1 MSEMEK
7 RHLFFSKNGKRLV
20 KKKGD
25 PFADATAYWYNNK
38 DKFDVFIS
46 NPKVPVD
53 TKVVEQAIRPIT
65 VLRKNI
71 NWKATVEYMD
81 DLCMIYSVF
90 ETARK
95 NNINDPVNKWLR
107 PYARELWCYCVEKKY
122 SQEIKDGM
130 SLEKKIKFWDMQSLS
145 ESFDFQK
152 YNIFNFS
159 KK

>member
-1 MSEMEK
+1 MEK
-7 RHLFFSKNGKRLV
+7 RHLVSSKNGKRLV

-38 DKFDVFIS
+38 DKIDVFIS
-46 NPKVPVD
+46 NPKVSVD
-53 TKVVEQAIRPIT
+53 SNVVEQQAIRPIT

-71 NWKATVEYMD
+71 NLKATVEYMD

-107 PYARELWCYCVEKKY
+107 LYAREL
-122 SQEIKDGM
+122 
-130 SLEKKIKFWDMQSLS
+130 
-145 ESFDFQK
+145 
-152 YNIFNFS
+152 
-159 KK
+159 